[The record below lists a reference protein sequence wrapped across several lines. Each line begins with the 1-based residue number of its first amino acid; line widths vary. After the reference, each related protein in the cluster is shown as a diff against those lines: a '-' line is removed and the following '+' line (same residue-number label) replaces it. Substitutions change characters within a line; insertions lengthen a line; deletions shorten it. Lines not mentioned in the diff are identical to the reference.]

1 MLESVTSHAIG
12 QGLIT
17 GFALGW
23 IYILASLGLALV
35 FGIMHI
41 VHLAHGQVYMLGGYV
56 VLYLTTLIGMHFF
69 PALLISMVV
78 MGAFGLFLERV
89 FFRPVVGNIM
99 SGMCVAIGLFLILE
113 AVAAVSFGVSDMRIS
128 GLASGS
134 FKILDWALPKD
145 RSVAVGVG
153 MILLLLFYILIKR
166 SKYGQAMVAT
176 AQNREGI
183 MLQGVNPNRMSQ
195 LVMFI
200 GSAFAAAAGAL
211 AGAIFL
217 LNPYIGGPALMNAI
231 IVVVLAGL
239 GSVLGIVISGLMV
252 GFANAILP
260 IIFGAGVGAVAPFVL
275 IMLILIFKPL
285 GLFGH
290 E

>member
-1 MLESVTSHAIG
+1 
-12 QGLIT
+12 
-17 GFALGW
+17 
-23 IYILASLGLALV
+23 
-35 FGIMHI
+35 
-41 VHLAHGQVYMLGGYV
+41 
-56 VLYLTTLIGMHFF
+56 
-69 PALLISMVV
+69 MVV
-78 MGAFGLFLERV
+78 MGALGLILERV

-113 AVAAVSFGVSDMRIS
+113 TIAAVSFGASDKRIPS
-128 GLASGS
+128 LMDGS
-134 FKILDWALPKD
+134 FEILYWALPKD
-145 RSVAVGVG
+145 RSVAVGVSL
-153 MILLLLFYILIKR
+153 ILVLCFYVLIKK
-166 SKYGQAMVAT
+166 SKYGQAIVAT
-176 AQNREGI
+176 AQCREGI

-239 GSVLGIVISGLMV
+239 GSVLGIVISGLVV

-260 IIFGAGVGAVAPFVL
+260 IIFGTGVGAVAPFVL
-275 IMLILIFKPL
+275 IMIILIFKPL